1 MAFSL
6 TGLNVVGGQSLR
18 GKAPQVFAYKSQ
30 DALAT
35 VEASGYFDKINDRIV
50 SGDIMYVVV
59 LDSSNVP
66 TALTSYVL
74 INTLGVITSVRTT
87 VAAA

>member
-6 TGLNVVGGQSLR
+6 TGFNVVGGQSLR

-35 VEASGYFDKINDRIV
+35 VSASGYFDKINDRIV
-50 SGDIMYVVV
+50 SGDIIHVVV
-59 LDSSNVP
+59 LSSSDVP
-66 TALTSYVL
+66 TAVTSYVL
-74 INTLGVITSVRTT
+74 INTDGVITTIRAT